1 MLYWNPNTLVL
12 PLGGGLVRL
21 FQVSARRNVV
31 ATLPFL
37 ELVDRCTGGSPDDA
51 VRAHYDRLGDRL
63 RLADATAFTLWDNA
77 FRNSDM
83 YEPVAGPEAL
93 EALPFDEAVDLLT
106 ECGILSAVW
115 PPSQDFPK
123 RGFADRHRGSFHERV
138 ASEALYH
145 RTSPAA
151 WWTGQKFTPDCTDL
165 RPTPYRYI
173 EQHFLDRY
181 FAEHAGGL
189 SILDVGCGTG
199 YFTARMARHARSVV
213 GMDHNAD
220 YLAVAR
226 RTYPREA
233 HPNLEFVAGDIIDLD
248 KSDDRIRAG
257 RFDRVV
263 LIDTFLFLFENTY
276 QTQLLGRRDDILR
289 NLARLVA
296 PGGLLLIMDP
306 HPLWFTPWL
315 GSETHPFGILAEYRR
330 RRFKV
335 SPNLE
340 EISTVL
346 YKNSLRVRRILEP
359 DVDPAYADLDP
370 RAYAFMHEVPQWW
383 FLEVEA
389 AAPEAE

>member
-1 MLYWNPNTLVL
+1 MLYWNPNTLVI
-12 PLGGGLVRL
+12 PLGGGLLRL

-31 ATLPFL
+31 TTLPFL
-37 ELVDRCTGGSPDDA
+37 ELIDRMTGGCPEET
-51 VRAHYDRLGDRL
+51 VRALFEKLGV
-63 RLADATAFTLWDNA
+63 RLADATAFTLWDHA

-83 YEPVAGPEAL
+83 YEPVADPSAL
-93 EALPFDEAVDLLT
+93 EAMPFDDVIDLLT
-106 ECGILSAVW
+106 ECGIVSDVW
-115 PPSQDFPK
+115 PPTQEFPK

-138 ASEALYH
+138 ASEALFE

-151 WWTGQKFTPDCTDL
+151 WWTGQKFTADCADL

-181 FAEHAGGL
+181 FAEHARGL
-189 SILDVGCGTG
+189 NILDVGCGTG
-199 YFTARMARHARSVV
+199 YFTARMARHAKSVV
-213 GMDHNAD
+213 GMDHNSD

-226 RTYPREA
+226 RTYPRA
-233 HPNLEFVAGDIIDLD
+233 THPNLEFFAGDMIELE
-248 KSDDRIRAG
+248 KSEERVRAG

-276 QTQLLGRRDDILR
+276 QTQLLARRDDILK
-289 NLARLVA
+289 NLAGLVA

-315 GSETHPFGILAEYRR
+315 GSPTHPFGVVAEYRH

-335 SPNLE
+335 SPSLE
-340 EISTVL
+340 EISGLL

-359 DVDPAYADLDP
+359 DIGPAYAAIDP
-370 RAYAFMHEVPQWW
+370 QAYAWMHEVPQWW
-383 FLEVEA
+383 FLEVEV